1 MRRDLQSWIWGA
13 ALGLALAG
21 SVCGGGEPN
30 QASERTPAQ
39 GPLWQVDSATATV
52 YLLGVIHVA
61 NDRFYPLAPAIESA
75 FARADVLVQET
86 KIDRE
91 SQQRLHKM
99 IYEVGT
105 YPPGESLEQHLSA
118 DVRALYESYLKRPYV
133 DPNSLKRFRPWVVA
147 WMISMN
153 EARRLGYSYD
163 RGVATHFLRQAE
175 GKKEIVGLETPAD
188 YAGLFIALPDET
200 QESMLRMTL
209 AQVDALPETMERL
222 TDLWRR
228 GDWQAGEKVVL
239 EFYGGPEM
247 VPFYRNERNQR
258 VTARIEEYLK
268 TNRTYF
274 VTVGAGHLVGKDGI
288 VARLRRGGHTVK
300 WLGPEKYA
308 LPQP

>member
-1 MRRDLQSWIWGA
+1 MRGDIGNWMLGV

-21 SVCGGGEPN
+21 SARGGDEPN
-30 QASERTPAQ
+30 RANERTPAQ
-39 GPLWQVDSATATV
+39 GLLWQVDSGTATV
-52 YLLGVIHVA
+52 YLLGVIHVG

-75 FARADVLVQET
+75 FARADMLAQET
-86 KIDRE
+86 RIDKE
-91 SQQRLHKM
+91 SQQRLHQM

-118 DVRALYESYLKRPYV
+118 DARALYESYLKRPYV

-163 RGVATHFLRQAE
+163 QGVATHLLRRAE
-175 GKKEIVGLETPAD
+175 GKKEILGLETPAD
-188 YAGLFIALPDET
+188 YARLFTALPDET

-209 AQVDALPETMERL
+209 TQVAPLPDTMERL

-228 GDWQAGEKVVL
+228 GDWQAGEKTVL

-247 VPFYRNERNQR
+247 APFYSNERNQR
-258 VTARIEEYLK
+258 MTARIEEYLK
-268 TNRTYF
+268 TGRTYF
-274 VTVGAGHLVGKDGI
+274 VTVGAGHLMGKDGI
-288 VARLRRGGHTVK
+288 VARLRRNGHMVK

-308 LPQP
+308 MPQP